1 MLRGGPEKVKE
12 TLDYLFFSWYS
23 ARRMQS
29 DRFFE
34 STRGKILA
42 ALRGSR
48 GTAFELAERF
58 GVSPNAV
65 RQQLLILE
73 RDGLVTGHPV
83 RRGKTK
89 PTLEYTLT
97 AKAEE
102 YFPQQYDRML
112 NAVLREIRA
121 AGGEPAVQAVFDAIA
136 KRSATKL
143 KETVGALEPDARVAA
158 LTTVLRQR
166 GVQADVDLVDGRYVL
181 REHNCPYSKTVQEH
195 PELCSV
201 IHTMIGEVLP
211 GETRQVE
218 SLATGGAECRFEI
231 KA

>member
-1 MLRGGPEKVKE
+1 
-12 TLDYLFFSWYS
+12 
-23 ARRMQS
+23 MQP

-34 STRGKILA
+34 STRGKILT
-42 ALRGSR
+42 ALRASR

-73 RDGLVTGHPV
+73 RDGLVAGHPV

-89 PTLEYTLT
+89 PTIEYALT
-97 AKAEE
+97 PKAEE

-112 NAVLREIRA
+112 NAVLREVRA
-121 AGGEPAVQAVFDAIA
+121 AGGEQAVRALFDAIA

-143 KETVGALEPDARVAA
+143 KERVGSLGPDERVAGLA
-158 LTTVLRQR
+158 TVLRER
-166 GVQADVDLVDGRYVL
+166 GVQVDFDLTDGRYVL
-181 REHNCPYSKTVQEH
+181 HEHNCPYSKTVKEH

-201 IHTMIGEVLP
+201 IHTMIDEVLP
-211 GETRQVE
+211 GETKQVE
-218 SLATGGAECRFEI
+218 SLATGGSECRFEI
-231 KA
+231 KTA

>member
-1 MLRGGPEKVKE
+1 
-12 TLDYLFFSWYS
+12 
-23 ARRMQS
+23 MQS

-42 ALRGSR
+42 ALRGAR

-73 RDGLVTGHPV
+73 RDGLVNGHAV

-89 PTLEYTLT
+89 PTIEYTLT
-97 AKAEE
+97 PKAEE
-102 YFPQQYDRML
+102 YFPQHYDRML

-121 AGGEPAVQAVFDAIA
+121 AGGEQAIQAVFDAIG

-143 KETVGALEPDARVAA
+143 KDRVGTLEPDERVAGLA
-158 LTTVLRQR
+158 AVLRER
-166 GVQADVDLVDGRYVL
+166 GVAVDYDLRDGRYVL
-181 REHNCPYSKTVQEH
+181 REHNCPYSKTVAEN

-201 IHTMIGEVLP
+201 IHTMIDEVLP

-218 SLATGGAECRFEI
+218 SLATGGTECRFEI
-231 KA
+231 KAV

>member
-1 MLRGGPEKVKE
+1 
-12 TLDYLFFSWYS
+12 
-23 ARRMQS
+23 MQS
-29 DRFFE
+29 ERFFE

-48 GTAFELAERF
+48 GSAFELAERF

-97 AKAEE
+97 PKAEE
-102 YFPQQYDRML
+102 YFPQHYDRML

-121 AGGEPAVQAVFDAIA
+121 AGGEPAVQAVFDSIA
-136 KRSATKL
+136 KRSASKI
-143 KETVGALEPDARVAA
+143 KEQVGSMAADERVAA
-158 LTTVLRQR
+158 LADVLRGR
-166 GVQADVDLVDGRYVL
+166 GVQVDYSLVDGQYVL
-181 REHNCPYSKTVQEH
+181 HEHNCPYAKTVAEN

-201 IHTMIGEVLP
+201 IHTVVDEVLP

-218 SLATGGAECRFEI
+218 SLATGGSECRFEI
-231 KA
+231 KAV

>member
-1 MLRGGPEKVKE
+1 
-12 TLDYLFFSWYS
+12 
-23 ARRMQS
+23 MQS

-42 ALRGSR
+42 ALRGAR

-73 RDGLVTGHPV
+73 RDGLVDGHPV

-89 PTLEYTLT
+89 PTIEYTLT
-97 AKAEE
+97 PKADE

-112 NAVLREIRA
+112 NAVLREVRA
-121 AGGEPAVQAVFDAIA
+121 VGGEGAVQAIFDGIA
-136 KRSATKL
+136 RRSATKL
-143 KETVGALEPDARVAA
+143 KDRVGTLEPDRRVEGLAA
-158 LTTVLRQR
+158 LLRER
-166 GVQADVDLVDGRYVL
+166 GVQVDYDLVDGRYIL
-181 REHNCPYSKTVQEH
+181 REHNCPYAKTVKEN
-195 PELCSV
+195 PEVCSV
-201 IHTMIGEVLP
+201 IHTMIDEVLP

-231 KA
+231 ETSPSGVP

>member
-1 MLRGGPEKVKE
+1 
-12 TLDYLFFSWYS
+12 
-23 ARRMQS
+23 MQS
-29 DRFFE
+29 ERFFE

-65 RQQLLILE
+65 RQQILILE
-73 RDGLVTGHPV
+73 RDGLVNGHPV

-97 AKAEE
+97 PKAEE
-102 YFPQQYDRML
+102 YFPQHYDRML
-112 NAVLREIRA
+112 NAVLREIRE
-121 AGGEPAVQAVFDAIA
+121 AGGVPAVRAVFDSIA
-136 KRSATKL
+136 KRSASKL
-143 KETVGALEPDARVAA
+143 KDKVGSLPTDERVAA
-158 LTTVLRQR
+158 LANVLRGR
-166 GVQADVDLVDGRYVL
+166 GVQVDYSLIDGKYVL
-181 REHNCPYSKTVQEH
+181 HEHNCPYAKTVAEN

-201 IHTMIGEVLP
+201 IHTVIDEVVP

-218 SLATGGAECRFEI
+218 SLATGGSECRFEI
-231 KA
+231 KAV